1 MPPRLISQAGIWQ
14 YRDVP
19 VKTCIMKIY
28 TIEFMDKDY
37 NDLMT
42 KVVIFKNLK
51 QVKSYAKEILANL
64 CDNDIVTFRI
74 Y

>member
-1 MPPRLISQAGIWQ
+1 
-14 YRDVP
+14 
-19 VKTCIMKIY
+19 MKIY